1 MTTMKEVQMN
11 RNYAI
16 DGFRGLLLVVI
27 AINHIES
34 AALAPITT
42 TPFGF
47 VSAAEA
53 FILLSGFMA
62 AMVYGRLADNP
73 IALKLRIWKRVS
85 QLYLFTM
92 AGVLVI
98 YISLH
103 SQLLPDIWYRDWGN
117 YFLLENYLTYPIEAL
132 LLNIIQIQQMGYLDI
147 LVLYM
152 VSMFFLPWALLLL
165 HRKKG
170 LLVFSLSAAIW
181 LAAHFINDSY
191 LAEIFQMLQLQ
202 TKVDAGYMDIM
213 AWQFLFYLG
222 VIAGYYQKFTSVDII
237 ANRKLT
243 FVVSLLAIVF
253 LLMHKVSFILPLPT
267 YLKSLFYSWKDVG
280 LIRLLNTL
288 VLAYMAALLICK
300 LPKIFMLKPL
310 VFLGQYSLTVF
321 TFHGVAIYFFLPW
334 MYQINNNYTVWA
346 DVALVMTFIATLF
359 IPAYFHHQWRALGRN
374 NNQQAQIVS

>member
-1 MTTMKEVQMN
+1 MITMKQVLMN

-16 DGFRGLLLVVI
+16 DGFRGLLLIVI

-42 TPFGF
+42 TPFGD

-62 AMVYGRLADNP
+62 AMVYGRLVDNP
-73 IALKLRIWKRVS
+73 LALKRRIWQRVA
-85 QLYLFTM
+85 QLYLVTM
-92 AGVLVI
+92 AGVLAI
-98 YISLH
+98 YIALH
-103 SQLLPDIWYRDWGN
+103 TQLLPDIWYRDWGN

-132 LLNIIQIQQMGYLDI
+132 ILNFIQIQQMGYLDI

-152 VSMFFLPWALLLL
+152 VSMLFLPWALLLL
-165 HRKKG
+165 HRRKG

-191 LAEIFQMLQLQ
+191 LAELFQTLQLQ

-222 VIAGYYQKFTSVDII
+222 VIAGYYQNFTSVDII
-237 ANRKLT
+237 VNHKLT

-253 LLMHKVSFILPLPT
+253 LLMHRVNFILPLPT
-267 YLKSLFYSWKDVG
+267 YFKSLFYSWKDVG
-280 LIRLLNTL
+280 LIRLFNTL
-288 VLAYMAALLICK
+288 VLAYIVALLIRK

-310 VFLGQYSLTVF
+310 VFLGQHSLTVF

-334 MYQINNNYTVWA
+334 MYQINDNYTVWA
-346 DVALVMTFIATLF
+346 DVALVLTFIATLF
-359 IPAYFHHQWRALGRN
+359 IPAYFHQQWRTMRRSHNLP
-374 NNQQAQIVS
+374 VLTES

>member
-1 MTTMKEVQMN
+1 
-11 RNYAI
+11 
-16 DGFRGLLLVVI
+16 LVVI

-34 AALAPITT
+34 AALSPITT

-53 FILLSGFMA
+53 FILLSGFMTS
-62 AMVYGRLADNP
+62 MVYGRLVGNQ
-73 IALKLRIWKRVS
+73 IELKRKVFMRVS
-85 QLYLFTM
+85 DLYCFTM
-92 AGVLVI
+92 AGVI
-98 YISLH
+98 AIFIALH
-103 SQLLPDIWYRDWGN
+103 TQLLPELWYKDWGN
-117 YFLLENYLTYPIEAL
+117 YFLLENYLNYPAESL
-132 LLNIIQIQQMGYLDI
+132 MLNLFQIQQMGYLDI

-165 HRKKG
+165 HRGQG
-170 LLVFSLSAAIW
+170 LVVFSLSASIW

-191 LAEIFQMLQLQ
+191 LAELFQMLQLQ

-253 LLMHKVSFILPLPT
+253 LLMHRVNFILPLPT

-280 LIRLLNTL
+280 LIRLFNTL
-288 VLAYMAALLICK
+288 VLAYMVALMIRK
-300 LPKIFMLKPL
+300 IPKIFMLKPL
-310 VFLGQYSLTVF
+310 VFLGQHSLAVF

-334 MYQINNNYTVWA
+334 MYQINDNYAVWA
-346 DVALVMTFIATLF
+346 DVTLVLAFISTLF
-359 IPAYFHHQWRALGRN
+359 MPAYLHQQWRTMRRSQHLS
-374 NNQQAQIVS
+374 VLTET